1 MTSYFV
7 EKSKWVVFDDISVIV
22 DNSVEIGDF
31 FIFFVTFLTKSS
43 EKLWI
48 SWSIRIIWK
57 KSYRFGQWA
66 FQNLFISILAYLC
79 YTFRVNQKI
88 KL

>member
-31 FIFFVTFLTKSS
+31 FVFTHFFFFFF
-43 EKLWI
+43 E
-48 SWSIRIIWK
+48 
-57 KSYRFGQWA
+57 
-66 FQNLFISILAYLC
+66 
-79 YTFRVNQKI
+79 VN
-88 KL
+88 

>member
-31 FIFFVTFLTKSS
+31 FIFFVAFLTKSS

-48 SWSIRIIWK
+48 SWSI
-57 KSYRFGQWA
+57 S
-66 FQNLFISILAYLC
+66 SIKEKRY
-79 YTFRVNQKI
+79 
-88 KL
+88 

>member
-31 FIFFVTFLTKSS
+31 FVFTHFFDEWF
-43 EKLWI
+43 
-48 SWSIRIIWK
+48 
-57 KSYRFGQWA
+57 A
-66 FQNLFISILAYLC
+66 
-79 YTFRVNQKI
+79 VN
-88 KL
+88 

>member
-1 MTSYFV
+1 MTSFF
-7 EKSKWVVFDDISVIV
+7 KRKVVGDNYYDRCVIV

-57 KSYRFGQWA
+57 NSYRFGQWA

>member
-31 FIFFVTFLTKSS
+31 FVFTHFVD
-43 EKLWI
+43 E
-48 SWSIRIIWK
+48 
-57 KSYRFGQWA
+57 GVE
-66 FQNLFISILAYLC
+66 
-79 YTFRVNQKI
+79 VN
-88 KL
+88 

>member
-31 FIFFVTFLTKSS
+31 F
-43 EKLWI
+43 
-48 SWSIRIIWK
+48 
-57 KSYRFGQWA
+57 
-66 FQNLFISILAYLC
+66 LANV
-79 YTFRVNQKI
+79 FEDEIV
-88 KL
+88 